1 MEREKKKKIGR
12 YSIKS
17 TEIIPNCKRC
27 THLYIYLQHI
37 LKILPLKEAHS
48 IGTCKKE
55 NYYFLSGISKYVSCY
70 IGKLSLFSQIEWA
83 NIFAGNEIPFAF
95 ILDL

>member
-1 MEREKKKKIGR
+1 MEREEKKKKKLGG

-17 TEIIPNCKRC
+17 IEIIPFCKRC
-27 THLYIYLQHI
+27 TYIYQHI
-37 LKILPLKEAHS
+37 LKMLVPFKEAHRHRHMQ
-48 IGTCKKE
+48 KK
-55 NYYFLSGISKYVSCY
+55 NYYFLAGISKYVSCY

>member
-1 MEREKKKKIGR
+1 M
-12 YSIKS
+12 
-17 TEIIPNCKRC
+17 
-27 THLYIYLQHI
+27 
-37 LKILPLKEAHS
+37 
-48 IGTCKKE
+48 
-55 NYYFLSGISKYVSCY
+55 Y